1 MTKTKTRILIIGVSL
16 AVAVLGIGGYLW
28 FSFQRDQLGKT
39 IAKSIAEGLMKP
51 GPLAAVDT
59 QRWSQLKVGMTKE
72 EVRKLLGEAPA
83 TSVSSNASSRVEFWE
98 WGYSYGF
105 GTHKAHEK
113 AFVIYFDPEGKVS
126 SFRAPQKAE
135 K

>member
-1 MTKTKTRILIIGVSL
+1 MTMTKKRILMIVL
-16 AVAVLGIGGYLW
+16 AVAVLGIGGYIF
-28 FSFQRDQLGKT
+28 FSLQRIQIGKG
-39 IAKSIAEGLMKP
+39 IGKEIAEGLMKP
-51 GPLAAVDT
+51 HTLAAVDT

-98 WGYSYGF
+98 WGFSYGL
-105 GTHKAHEK
+105 GVHAPHEK

-126 SFRAPQKAE
+126 SFHAPQEAE

>member
-1 MTKTKTRILIIGVSL
+1 MAMKKKRIQIILL
-16 AVAVLGIGGYLW
+16 AVAVLGIGGY
-28 FSFQRDQLGKT
+28 FYFFNFQHMQIGKG
-39 IAKSIAEGLMKP
+39 IGKEIAEGLMKP

-72 EVRKLLGEAPA
+72 EVKILLGEAPA

-98 WGYSYGF
+98 WGYSYGL

-126 SFRAPQKAE
+126 SFRSPQEAE